1 MSTTPMVPVINPD
14 RGHRRWRKS
23 ELYTGP
29 DGTGRYCPNLDDE
42 VWDWATGLWRVVS
55 VDYTTGLSRLQ
66 RYEEPLESDSLND
79 EDILLGVGP
88 GYQSESF
95 RAFIDTSVV
104 PFTLA
109 LDSRLSFK
117 GTTVEY
123 VKVFLGSDIGDSAN
137 VISAM
142 YDQNG
147 QMLGENIPLELA
159 QVPNNP
165 DGQPA
170 AYNKAV
176 KVPMAAYT
184 MRQLPD
190 NEVLTVVAYDQVG
203 NVRSMARVLVCN
215 SAFARTTDAYRKY
228 ITAIHLESPFL
239 SEVDQSLLQFPINL
253 PVSAL
258 NAIGVVT
265 YSDNSQTRMAVD
277 GSKFNL
283 YGLNNYMATQQGQR
297 LDLVLTYRLGDDEY
311 CYGATANQGKHIS
324 AAYKATTLRM
334 DGAYSVKLFCAPVWV
349 DNIYGYRLRWFLMN
363 LDREEWFEVSHLV
376 SFAVGSAEFR
386 PTDYG
391 VLQNLTVGIN
401 MQEVDSQFKN
411 YRHSQTIGI
420 VLRQPDSLVSED
432 RWAIRYTPGQN
443 PMYGSGVKA
452 TSRMENVNNWKL
464 DLSNGLSNYA
474 VWLDQ
479 VFYRAEPLFNPAVE
493 QRAPEPTHFALYI
506 NGEDFEYPLA
516 MWNHEL
522 VSPHAI
528 KSGEP
533 VIIRFFRRT
542 AVTDIQLGMGA
553 MYTKQI
559 S

>member
-1 MSTTPMVPVINPD
+1 MSTTPTVPVINPD

-23 ELYTGP
+23 EIYTGP
-29 DGTGRYCPNLDDE
+29 DGVGRYCPNLDDE
-42 VWDWATGLWRVVS
+42 VWDWATGLWRVVG
-55 VDYTTGLSRLQ
+55 VDYTTGLSRMI
-66 RYEEPLESDSLND
+66 RYEEPLQSDGLQD

-104 PFTLA
+104 PHTLA

-123 VKVFLGSDIGDSAN
+123 VKVFLGHDIGDESN
-137 VISAM
+137 VISSM

-147 QMLGENIPLELA
+147 QLLGENIPLELVL
-159 QVPNNP
+159 VPNNP
-165 DGQPA
+165 NGEVS
-170 AYNKAV
+170 AYNRAV

-215 SAFARTTDAYRKY
+215 TAFARTTDAYRKY
-228 ITAIHLESPFL
+228 ITSIHLESPFL
-239 SEVDQSLLQFPINL
+239 SEVDQTLLQFPINL

-265 YSDNSQTRMAVD
+265 YSDNTQHKMAID

-297 LDLVLTYRLGDDEY
+297 LDLVLTYRLGAEEF

-324 AAYKATTLRM
+324 TAYKATTLRM
-334 DGAYSVKLFCAPVWV
+334 DGSYSVKLFCVPVWI
-349 DNIYGYRLRWFLMN
+349 DNVYGYRLRWFLMN
-363 LDREEWFEVSHLV
+363 LDREEWFEVTNQV
-376 SFAVGSAEFR
+376 SLAVGSAEFR

-391 VLQNLTVGIN
+391 VLQNLTVGVN
-401 MQEVDSQFKN
+401 MHEVDSQFKA

-420 VLRQPDSLVSED
+420 VLRQPDNQTSQD
-432 RWAIRYTPGQN
+432 RWGIRYTPGQN

-452 TSRMENVNNWKL
+452 KSRMENVNNWKL
-464 DLSNGLSNYA
+464 DLTNGLSNYS

-506 NGEDFEYPLA
+506 NGEDFEYPLE

-528 KSGEP
+528 KTGEP

-553 MYTKQI
+553 MYTEQLP
-559 S
+559 

>member
-23 ELYTGP
+23 EIYTGP

-42 VWDWATGLWRVVS
+42 VWDWATGLWRVIS

-66 RYEEPLESDSLND
+66 PYEEPRDSGSVND
-79 EDILLGVGP
+79 DDILLGVGP

-95 RAFIDTSVV
+95 RAYIDTSVV

-109 LDSRLSFK
+109 IDSRLSFK
-117 GTTVEY
+117 GTTLKSI
-123 VKVFLGSDIGDSAN
+123 KVFLGSDIGNEDN

-147 QMLGENIPLELA
+147 QLLGEEIPLELV

-165 DGQPA
+165 NGEVA
-170 AYNKAV
+170 AYNHAV
-176 KVPMAAYT
+176 KVPMVGYT
-184 MRQLPD
+184 MRQVPD
-190 NEVLTVVAYDQVG
+190 NEPLTIVAYDQAGV
-203 NVRSMARVLVCN
+203 VRSVARVLVRN
-215 SAFARTTDAYRKY
+215 TAFARTTDAFRKY
-228 ITAIHLESPFL
+228 ITSIHMESPFL
-239 SEVDQSLLQFPINL
+239 SEVDQTLLQFPINL

-265 YSDNSQTRMAVD
+265 YSDNSQHRMAID

-283 YGLNNYMATQQGQR
+283 YGLNNYMSTQQGQR
-297 LDLVLTYRLGDDEY
+297 LDLVLTYRLGEDEY
-311 CYGATANQGKHIS
+311 SYGATSNQGKHIS
-324 AAYKATTLRM
+324 VAYKATTQRM

-349 DNIYGYRLRWFLMN
+349 DSIYGYRLRWFLLN
-363 LDREEWFEVSHLV
+363 LDREEWFEVTSQV
-376 SFAVGSAEFR
+376 SVAVGSAEFR

-401 MQEVDSQFKN
+401 MKDVDASFKN

-420 VLRQPDSLVSED
+420 VLRGPDNLVNDD
-432 RWAIRYTPGQN
+432 RWAIRYSPGQN

-452 TSRMENVNNWKL
+452 ISRMENVNNWKL
-464 DLSNGLSNYA
+464 DLSNGLNNYA

-493 QRAPEPTHFALYI
+493 QRAPEPTHFALLI
-506 NGEDFEYPLA
+506 NGDEFEYPLM

-528 KSGEP
+528 KTGEP
-533 VIIRFFRRT
+533 VVIRFFRRT

-553 MYTKQI
+553 MYTKQL
-559 S
+559 

>member
-23 ELYTGP
+23 EIYTGP

-42 VWDWATGLWRVVS
+42 VWDWATGLWRVIS

-66 RYEEPLESDSLND
+66 PYEEPRDSGSVND
-79 EDILLGVGP
+79 DDILLGVGP

-95 RAFIDTSVV
+95 RAYIDTSVV

-109 LDSRLSFK
+109 IDSRLSFK
-117 GTTVEY
+117 GTTLKSI
-123 VKVFLGSDIGDSAN
+123 KVFLGSDIGNEDN

-147 QMLGENIPLELA
+147 QLLGEEIPLELV

-165 DGQPA
+165 NGEVA
-170 AYNKAV
+170 AYNHAV
-176 KVPMAAYT
+176 KVPMVGYT
-184 MRQLPD
+184 MRQVPD
-190 NEVLTVVAYDQVG
+190 NEPLTIVAYDQAGV
-203 NVRSMARVLVCN
+203 VRSVARVLVRN
-215 SAFARTTDAYRKY
+215 TAFARTTDAFRKY
-228 ITAIHLESPFL
+228 ITSIHMESPFL
-239 SEVDQSLLQFPINL
+239 SEVDQTLLQFPINL

-265 YSDNSQTRMAVD
+265 YSDNSQHRMAID

-283 YGLNNYMATQQGQR
+283 YGLNNYMSTQQGQR
-297 LDLVLTYRLGDDEY
+297 LDLVLTYRLGEDEY
-311 CYGATANQGKHIS
+311 SYGATANQGKHIS
-324 AAYKATTLRM
+324 VAYKATTQRM

-349 DNIYGYRLRWFLMN
+349 DSIYGYRLRWFLLN
-363 LDREEWFEVSHLV
+363 LDREEWFEVTSQV
-376 SFAVGSAEFR
+376 SVAVGSAEFR

-401 MQEVDSQFKN
+401 MKDVDASFKN

-420 VLRQPDSLVSED
+420 VLRGPDNLVNDD
-432 RWAIRYTPGQN
+432 RWAIRYSPGQN

-452 TSRMENVNNWKL
+452 ISRMENVNNWKL
-464 DLSNGLSNYA
+464 NLSNGLNNYA

-479 VFYRAEPLFNPAVE
+479 VYYRAEPLFNPAVE
-493 QRAPEPTHFALYI
+493 QRSPEPTHFALFI
-506 NGEDFEYPLA
+506 NGDEFEYPLM

-528 KSGEP
+528 KTGEP

-542 AVTDIQLGMGA
+542 AVTDIQLGIGV